1 MQVRASAPPGVHEPL
16 RADRANLDPVVQ
28 PVADGGLQRQRISAE
43 RIEPEP
49 KRSRRAQCQP
59 QVLRVLALE
68 VIEGVDRGCVYLYQA
83 QHELGGEARGTARLL
98 PGRLAAALQELVGPL
113 RRTTGILE
121 QEEFLLEPGP
131 ALQHVI
137 FGMAVAPARRRS
149 GTVKPQNERRDL
161 PEQGGTEIREHLANE
176 RTLLSWV
183 RTGISLISI
192 GLVVERAGAL
202 VDASMRVGSTNAS
215 ELFGLALALLGALT
229 LIIGTTQFLRNRR
242 RISTGEFVP
251 SAAAYLIIVTGSL
264 ALATVFIIYVLLT

>member
-1 MQVRASAPPGVHEPL
+1 MQ
-16 RADRANLDPVVQ
+16 
-28 PVADGGLQRQRISAE
+28 
-43 RIEPEP
+43 
-49 KRSRRAQCQP
+49 
-59 QVLRVLALE
+59 
-68 VIEGVDRGCVYLYQA
+68 
-83 QHELGGEARGTARLL
+83 
-98 PGRLAAALQELVGPL
+98 
-113 RRTTGILE
+113 
-121 QEEFLLEPGP
+121 
-131 ALQHVI
+131 
-137 FGMAVAPARRRS
+137 
-149 GTVKPQNERRDL
+149 PQNEQRDP

-229 LIIGTTQFLRNRR
+229 LVIGTTQFLRNRR